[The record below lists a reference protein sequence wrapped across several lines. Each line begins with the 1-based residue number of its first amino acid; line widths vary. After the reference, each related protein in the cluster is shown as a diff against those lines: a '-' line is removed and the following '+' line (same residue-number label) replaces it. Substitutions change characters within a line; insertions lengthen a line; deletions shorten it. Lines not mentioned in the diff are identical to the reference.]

1 MVKLLVHLAD
11 LVARRCFRS
20 SGYSPFA
27 FTLERARDTTHM
39 EPEASV
45 RSFRPL
51 AVACGAGGNRVRWM
65 ASDFGA
71 ELSDL
76 VHLRTDRHLD
86 RVSFHAAR
94 NSHWHLYSFG
104 YRNLGNAPWIRTVH
118 FAIGKPIALD
128 AAVMDGRV
136 DDHSNGNRSRN
147 YGTQPH
153 PGCARAAKGC
163 GSITEPNQ

>member
-1 MVKLLVHLAD
+1 MVKLLARLAD

-27 FTLERARDTTHM
+27 FALERARDAAQV
-39 EPEASV
+39 EPEASI

-51 AVACGAGGNRVRWM
+51 ALARGAGGNRVRWM

-104 YRNLGNAPWIRTVH
+104 HRNLGNAQWIRAVH
-118 FAIGKPIALD
+118 FAIREPIALD
-128 AAVMDGRV
+128 AEVIDVRV
-136 DDHSNGNRSRN
+136 DTNGNCYRSGN
-147 YGTQPH
+147 YSKHAQIGL
-153 PGCARAAKGC
+153 
-163 GSITEPNQ
+163 

>member
-1 MVKLLVHLAD
+1 MVKLLARLAD

-20 SGYSPFA
+20 SGYSPVA
-27 FTLERARDTTHM
+27 LALERARDAAQV
-39 EPEASV
+39 EPEASI

-51 AVACGAGGNRVRWM
+51 AVARGAGGNRVRWM

-104 YRNLGNAPWIRTVH
+104 HRNLGNAQWIRAVH
-118 FAIGKPIALD
+118 FAIREPIALD

-153 PGCARAAKGC
+153 PGCARAAKGR
-163 GSITEPNQ
+163 G